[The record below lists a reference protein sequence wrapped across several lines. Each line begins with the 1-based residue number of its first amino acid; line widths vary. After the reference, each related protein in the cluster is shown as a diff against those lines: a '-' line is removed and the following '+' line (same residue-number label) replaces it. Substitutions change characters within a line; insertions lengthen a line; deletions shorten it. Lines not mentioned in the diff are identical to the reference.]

1 MLKWYGTDL
10 LAPVYTHCRVASRIL
25 TCPNPL
31 PSSVM
36 YPDLS
41 KPFKGFQ
48 IAFAWQIERPLMEE
62 DLNFTGDELVK
73 WKGSRK

>member
-1 MLKWYGTDL
+1 
-10 LAPVYTHCRVASRIL
+10 
-25 TCPNPL
+25 
-31 PSSVM
+31 M